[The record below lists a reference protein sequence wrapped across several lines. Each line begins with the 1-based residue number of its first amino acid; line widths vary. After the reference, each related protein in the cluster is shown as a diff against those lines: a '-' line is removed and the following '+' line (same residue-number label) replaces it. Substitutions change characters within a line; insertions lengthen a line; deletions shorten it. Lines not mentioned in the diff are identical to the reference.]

1 MKLDCMAV
9 LELGK
14 RLFAVLIGSSLAV
27 DEEGATSSAC
37 LRDVLEPEGRI
48 IGFSS
53 PIALPLPASVILNS
67 SSGSSRERLLF

>member
-1 MKLDCMAV
+1 MAV

-14 RLFAVLIGSSLAV
+14 RLFAVLIGSSLA

-37 LRDVLEPEGRI
+37 LIDVLEPEGRI

-53 PIALPLPASVILNS
+53 PIALPLPASVILKS
-67 SSGSSRERLLF
+67 SSGSRRERLLF